1 MLDELKQMEARL
13 NHWAAK
19 SDEGL
24 NNIGLVPS
32 EVGNIANAPKVKYT
46 FLPPDY
52 FIGKYVKIGFTS
64 DSGKREYMWVRISS
78 HNDYTLIGQLWND
91 PIFCTNMKF
100 KDELQLTRDQIID
113 VEES

>member
-1 MLDELKQMEARL
+1 MPDQLKQMQARL

-32 EVGNIANAPKVKYT
+32 EVGNIVHAPKVKYT

-64 DSGKREYMWVRISS
+64 DSGKREYMWVKISS
-78 HNDYTLIGQLWND
+78 YNGDTLIGQLWND

-100 KDELQLTRDQIID
+100 KDAVQLTRDQIID